1 MGLSPTQTIIGA
13 MLVGYGFVTYY
24 LVPLTFFNEE
34 MKWYLLI
41 FDALLIMIILG
52 LTFMSLLLFE
62 HIEKALLA
70 ILMWTCARGDRKLK
84 GVIEKNLDG
93 HRPRNSKTS
102 IMFTLAMGYL
112 IYAASSFKL
121 LSGMIRGTVITEFGS
136 DLYIK
141 SIKSLS
147 LSSSSSY
154 KYPLDESELTSF
166 IEKQTDGAIADYGYT
181 SCTLA
186 VTQHGVYPT
195 KTYYGNWVS
204 DYAGYTYKGINLI
217 AVPDNYMKLIDS
229 QYYFP

>member
-154 KYPLDESELTSF
+154 QYPLDESELTSF

-186 VTQHGVYPT
+186 VTQ
-195 KTYYGNWVS
+195 
-204 DYAGYTYKGINLI
+204 
-217 AVPDNYMKLIDS
+217 
-229 QYYFP
+229 